1 MITTMA
7 IACDLEVDQGDT
19 EERYES
25 LKNCL
30 LTLEKYETTR
40 LR

>member
-7 IACDLEVDQGDT
+7 VACDIEVPEGET
-19 EERYES
+19 ESRYAS
-25 LKNCL
+25 LKSCL
-30 LTLEKYETTR
+30 LTLEKYECNR